1 MRVIKTI
8 KWFLI
13 LAGIVLTIFAGAIL
27 LGKKPVAVP
36 EKLVGASIQTSAMER
51 CQSTSCLDLDSQGID
66 FNQWQV
72 ILAVVQEA
80 ESQGYLKQ
88 FENVQTGEVL
98 KEKIVA
104 LDDIVSD
111 EAKALP
117 VDQTS
122 PDASMLGGTGL
133 TLGQLLDKAKLA
145 KVIY

>member
-1 MRVIKTI
+1 MQVLKNL

-13 LAGIVLTIFAGAIL
+13 PAGIVLAIFAGAIL
-27 LGKKPVAVP
+27 LEKNPVAIP

-51 CQSTSCLDLDSQGID
+51 CQSTSCLDLDAQGID
-66 FNQWQV
+66 YNQWQV
-72 ILAVVQEA
+72 ILAVIKEA
-80 ESQGYLKQ
+80 EGQGYLKQ

-117 VDQTS
+117 VEQTS